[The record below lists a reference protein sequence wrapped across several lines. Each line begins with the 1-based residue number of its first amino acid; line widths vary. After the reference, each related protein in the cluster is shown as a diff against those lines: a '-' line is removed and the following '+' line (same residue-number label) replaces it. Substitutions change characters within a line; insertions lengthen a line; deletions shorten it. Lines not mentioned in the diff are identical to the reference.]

1 MAMAGPGMMWW
12 LARST
17 SALRWCSS
25 DRQQF
30 RDLGRA
36 DVVALYRAKIAHEP
50 SAWTNSAETL
60 HAE

>member
-1 MAMAGPGMMWW
+1 MQIDMNREMVTP
-12 LARST
+12 
-17 SALRWCSS
+17 ALM
-25 DRQQF
+25 D
-30 RDLGRA
+30 GRA